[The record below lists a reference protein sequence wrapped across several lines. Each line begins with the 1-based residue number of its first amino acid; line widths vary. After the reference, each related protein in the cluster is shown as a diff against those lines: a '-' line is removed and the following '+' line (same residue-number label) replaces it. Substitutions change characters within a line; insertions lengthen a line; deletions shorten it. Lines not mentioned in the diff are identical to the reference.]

1 MVAAFK
7 TIEAFGRPP
16 AAGARHRLVAM
27 AGGQES
33 GVTRQL

>member
-7 TIEAFGRPP
+7 FNRAFGRPP
-16 AAGARHRLVAM
+16 AAGNLHRLVAI

-33 GVTRQL
+33 GEAGSL